1 MKFVICTPLG
11 SVLQTDI
18 VKVTLETLDGY
29 HTFLPRHVDYV
40 STMGPNIITYTT
52 ANNEQ
57 KYASCHHGIVVKKGD
72 EVTVTAQNAVLGDSL
87 DELEDVINHEFKQTE
102 EQRKEL
108 NTAMARLELGLVRGF
123 GRLNKESSDG

>member
-52 ANNEQ
+52 TNNEQ
-57 KYASCHHGIVVKKGD
+57 KYAACHHGIVVKKGD

-87 DELEDVINHEFKQTE
+87 DELEDVINYEFKQTE

-123 GRLNKESSDG
+123 GRLNRESSDG

>member
-18 VKVTLETLDGY
+18 VKVTLETFDGY

-40 STMGPNIITYTT
+40 SAMGPNIISYTT
-52 ANNEQ
+52 TDNVLR
-57 KYASCHHGIVVKKGD
+57 YAACHHGIVVKKGD
-72 EVTVTAQNAVLGDSL
+72 EVTVTAQDAVLGDSL
-87 DELEDVINHEFKQTE
+87 DELEDVINREFKQNE

-108 NTAMARLELGLVRGF
+108 NTAMTRLELGLMRGF
-123 GRLNKESSDG
+123 GRLNKEGVDG